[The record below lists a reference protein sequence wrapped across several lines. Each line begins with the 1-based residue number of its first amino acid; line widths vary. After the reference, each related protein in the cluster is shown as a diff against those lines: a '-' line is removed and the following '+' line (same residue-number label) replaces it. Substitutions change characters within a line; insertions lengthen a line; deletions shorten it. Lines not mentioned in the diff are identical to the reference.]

1 MVRQP
6 KIYGEA
12 KNSSQLSRK
21 ERTQKLLQEKKEK
34 EEEKIN
40 SALLT
45 EERIQTKLSELE
57 GQKNE
62 LDKEKNNLEES
73 YKTKEKELESSFET
87 RKKALEDEYSK
98 KFEELDNGYK
108 NKNNTLEK
116 EYLLKKQELDDSIK
130 LQKEINDELENQK
143 ASLKKQESEGNRRIN
158 EAIENEILRIKNS
171 EAAIR
176 EDEKNRLY
184 SEWEK
189 DLFKKR
195 NDFSAYLDEQH
206 KLIDTEYSKAVEERT
221 NSQKLGIDKINDLR
235 IFFENKMDELSKD
248 YESKVKELTLEKAK
262 LDSRLKE
269 IAEKETEIAEQITYL
284 KSLREK
290 YNSYNE
296 NAVENL
302 IMEKEHFK
310 TQADIYMARIK
321 ELDAQN
327 AKLSSEL
334 AMGNGV
340 ALIEKNKAL
349 EARIGILE
357 EEKNNSL
364 ILTHEE
370 YNELISYKDLLITKS
385 QQLEDEK
392 LKVSRL
398 NNKLASTTISASE
411 LENAKNQADALLA
424 LNRQLQ
430 EKLKFISD
438 QYKTTQE
445 NKFSVLLDIDRKL
458 ENEKIAFFSNRIT
471 NLNELCKYVRN
482 YGAKYEKLYYSIE
495 TISAFFAS
503 MAASEPKSRLLI
515 LQGLSGTGKSSLP
528 NLVGKAI
535 GAVCDVISVQPSWR
549 DNRELLGY
557 DNDFTNKFKAT
568 DFTKC
573 IYRASARINRNK
585 IYLIVLDEVNLA
597 RIEYYFADF
606 LSSLEKPDKDDWLIP
621 LIPNYVENDE
631 SCKPKY
637 LNYDNN
643 GANLIITPNI
653 WFVGT
658 ANNDDSTSTITDKV
672 YDRAQVLDM
681 DSREEAF
688 DGGNVSSTSIDFD
701 SLIEMFKYAKESS
714 KNNLT
719 TEDLDNINLI
729 DLELKKMDVSFGNRM
744 LDQMKI
750 FVPVYCACS
759 NRPKEEAIDY
769 FLTHK
774 ILRKLDERYE
784 SNLTKKFE
792 DLKKTI
798 QEVYPNYVFK
808 QCNDKLDK
816 LTDKIKG

>member
-1 MVRQP
+1 MANKGKQKKV
-6 KIYGEA
+6 YGEA
-12 KNSSQLSRK
+12 NNNSQLSSK
-21 ERTQKLLQEKKEK
+21 ERTKKLLKEKKDK

-40 SALLT
+40 EALLT
-45 EERIQTKLSELE
+45 DERVLAKLNELE
-57 GQKNE
+57 E
-62 LDKEKNNLEES
+62 EKNNLTNEKIKLEEDF
-73 YKTKEKELESSFET
+73 KEKERNLENDFI
-87 RKKALEDEYSK
+87 SK
-98 KFEELDNGYK
+98 KNTLELSYK
-108 NKNNTLEK
+108 NKKDTLEE
-116 EYLLKKQELDDSIK
+116 EYLNKKQELQDSINIQNEINEEIK
-130 LQKEINDELENQK
+130 LQKIKLEE
-143 ASLKKQESEGNRRIN
+143 QESEGKRKIDQ
-158 EAIENEILRIKNS
+158 AIEKELARIKNS
-171 EAAIR
+171 EASIR
-176 EDEKNRLY
+176 EEEKTKLY
-184 SEWEK
+184 AEWES
-189 DLFKKR
+189 DLAQKR
-195 NDFSAYLDEQH
+195 SELSIYLDEQH
-206 KLIDTEYSKAVEERT
+206 KLIDKEYSKAVDERT
-221 NSQKLGIDKINDLR
+221 NSQKLGLDKVNELR
-235 IFFENKMDELSKD
+235 VFFENKMNELSKD
-248 YESKVKELTLEKAK
+248 YEERIKELAIEKSK
-262 LDSRLKE
+262 LDTRLKE
-269 IAEKETEIAEQITYL
+269 IVERENEIAEQSTYL

-296 NAVENL
+296 NTVENL
-302 IMEKEHFK
+302 RMEKEHYE
-310 TQADIYMARIK
+310 TQANIYMARIK

-327 AKLSSEL
+327 AKLSSEI

-349 EARIGILE
+349 EARISILE

-364 ILTHEE
+364 TITHEE
-370 YNELISYKDLLITKS
+370 YNELIGYKDLLTTKS

-392 LKVSRL
+392 IKTSRL
-398 NNKLASTTISASE
+398 QNRLASATISASE

-424 LNRQLQ
+424 LNKQLQ

-445 NKFSVLLDIDRKL
+445 NKFSVLLDIDKKL
-458 ENEKIAFFSNRIT
+458 ENEKIVTFNNKIT
-471 NLNELCKYVRN
+471 NLYDLCKYVRN

-503 MAASEPKSRLLI
+503 MAASEPMSRLLI

-535 GAVCDVISVQPSWR
+535 GATCDVISVQPSWR

-573 IYRASARINRNK
+573 VYRASARINRNK

-606 LSSLEKPDKDDWLIP
+606 LSSLENKNKDKWLIP

-631 SCKPKY
+631 TCKPKF

-681 DSREEAF
+681 DSREDAF
-688 DGGNVSSTSIDFD
+688 DGENVPVSTIDYD
-701 SLIEMFKYAKESS
+701 SLIEMFKYAKESG
-714 KNNLT
+714 KNSLSQDDLT
-719 TEDLDNINLI
+719 NINLI
-729 DLELKKMDVSFGNRM
+729 DIELKKMDVSFGNRM

-759 NRPKEEAIDY
+759 NKPKEEAIDY

-792 DLKKTI
+792 DLKNTI
-798 QEVYPNYVFK
+798 QDVYPNYDFK
-808 QCNDKLDK
+808 QSFDKLDK